1 MGTFLGNLQVMGASK
16 EEVSALLPKAV
27 VGQWSERFVTIL
39 DEGYGI
45 GTVERPARILSKK
58 LPGAV
63 VLSVGLV
70 DSDLLELAVWQD
82 GKRQTVRAHFPYDG
96 VSKRGDAKKFC
107 ALLRLPP
114 EDEKRLKT
122 VWAKGDAEEQL
133 DLTAALLGAPLYAD
147 PELIPEQPAVRNA
160 DAVDRWLA
168 EHPDPP
174 KVKNQ
179 TKAELLQEIKGY
191 TLIDEGGCIYHCDRL
206 VRGCSS
212 GGEDRAFQ
220 ISKDGTLEEVPGLTD
235 LIRKTWTV
243 PDGTDTDIEK
253 EWMSSNGRVLWVF
266 HTREDIED
274 DNYIVN
280 SVIMWDSFGK
290 LPCPFTVNFEG
301 RAVCL
306 ADFHAVD
313 DGTVI
318 FNFQQKWPMV
328 NSETPKATSQLVC
341 CGPDG
346 TVRWRRDYSEWED
359 GILVSWIFCCGVL
372 WNRRGNF
379 GYDMN
384 GNKRHLADQL
394 GDRGRLLDVQDC
406 RGELWAEKEF
416 TNGEDNDQEYLV
428 RMDREGHILRKVLVP
443 DLIYF
448 TSLDQIAFWKDRLV
462 MNLYKGIYLF
472 DRDTLAVL
480 KRLEDNRDHI
490 NLKID
495 GRGRCWAQVGDS
507 MVEAYDRDM
516 TLLSRHRLKGT
527 IVNWKIDPQGR
538 LCVLTMH
545 QGKWGND
552 LKFDENDDF
561 YFPKFD
567 PEKEVL
573 RVYRL
578 D

>member
-1 MGTFLGNLQVMGASK
+1 M
-16 EEVSALLPKAV
+16 
-27 VGQWSERFVTIL
+27 
-39 DEGYGI
+39 
-45 GTVERPARILSKK
+45 
-58 LPGAV
+58 
-63 VLSVGLV
+63 
-70 DSDLLELAVWQD
+70 
-82 GKRQTVRAHFPYDG
+82 
-96 VSKRGDAKKFC
+96 
-107 ALLRLPP
+107 
-114 EDEKRLKT
+114 
-122 VWAKGDAEEQL
+122 
-133 DLTAALLGAPLYAD
+133 
-147 PELIPEQPAVRNA
+147 
-160 DAVDRWLA
+160 
-168 EHPDPP
+168 
-174 KVKNQ
+174 
-179 TKAELLQEIKGY
+179 
-191 TLIDEGGCIYHCDRL
+191 
-206 VRGCSS
+206 
-212 GGEDRAFQ
+212 
-220 ISKDGTLEEVPGLTD
+220 
-235 LIRKTWTV
+235 
-243 PDGTDTDIEK
+243 
-253 EWMSSNGRVLWVF
+253 
-266 HTREDIED
+266 
-274 DNYIVN
+274 
-280 SVIMWDSFGK
+280 
-290 LPCPFTVNFEG
+290 
-301 RAVCL
+301 
-306 ADFHAVD
+306 
-313 DGTVI
+313 
-318 FNFQQKWPMV
+318 
-328 NSETPKATSQLVC
+328 
-341 CGPDG
+341 
-346 TVRWRRDYSEWED
+346 
-359 GILVSWIFCCGVL
+359 
-372 WNRRGNF
+372 
-379 GYDMN
+379 
-384 GNKRHLADQL
+384 
-394 GDRGRLLDVQDC
+394 DVQDC